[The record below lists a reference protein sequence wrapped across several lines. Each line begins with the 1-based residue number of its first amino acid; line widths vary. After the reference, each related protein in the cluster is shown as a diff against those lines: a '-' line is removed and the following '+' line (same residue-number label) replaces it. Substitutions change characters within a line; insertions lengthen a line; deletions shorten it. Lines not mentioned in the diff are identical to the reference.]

1 MIINNLI
8 FPLIIIIVIF
18 YGYYKKVNIYE
29 SFLEG
34 IKEGFLTIIDIAPTI
49 ISMVFAINIFLD
61 SKIINYLIG
70 FNSYINSDIL
80 SMIVLRPVSGNATL
94 SILNSIYI
102 KYGVDS
108 SIGFIASLIQGS
120 TETTVYVIALY
131 YSYINVKKI
140 KNTLKIGL
148 IVDLFGIILALFIA
162 AIIL

>member
-108 SIGFIASLIQGS
+108 NIGFIASLIQGS